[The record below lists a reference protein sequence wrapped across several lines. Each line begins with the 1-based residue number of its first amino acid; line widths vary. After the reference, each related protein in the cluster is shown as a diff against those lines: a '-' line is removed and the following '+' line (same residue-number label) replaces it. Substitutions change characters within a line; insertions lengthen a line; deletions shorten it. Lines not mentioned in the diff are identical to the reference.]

1 MASPFKFFRKY
12 SSGMMIV
19 MVILSML
26 LFTLDSLF
34 SDTSA
39 NLWLLGLLA
48 GGVVFGIAGVGQGR
62 WLQWGLGG
70 AALGAVLGF
79 VLPGFVEDGGLST
92 SLGVIDEE
100 EMFDLEMRRSIA
112 NQFVMQ
118 ASEAVNGEQFGR
130 QFAKLFGFGHQS
142 NREDVIFGKLMRA
155 EADRIGITV
164 NKDMVNEFLKSI
176 PVEMLGSRML
186 TEDAYVKIRN
196 GLSYNRKSM
205 NDETLFA
212 ILGDEV
218 KAQLAYLTLSP
229 RTSALPPGP
238 EVYWQY
244 FRRLKVRQQ
253 LNTVALDVDQF
264 VDQVGQPSDAEV
276 EALFAQYRTRFP
288 NQDGPGTPGFRLD
301 FRAKLAFLELDYES
315 MEKQAEEVSDADIE
329 AYYEENKETPMIRTP
344 VLPDAPEVPVTEPA
358 ESPSGDGKPETET
371 DAEKAD
377 EPASEPPESAEKK
390 DDAPKPE
397 PSQDEKPAEAT
408 PDEAPE
414 KADKPPEAAKEETE
428 SDDSCGLFESDEA
441 AAATDEKTEPAATE
455 ESVSSPAKEADEN
468 STESAADEPESDP
481 AAAEQPE
488 AEPKA
493 SPAEEQAAANEKP
506 AGDANATQPSLTI
519 PSVPEAPAKTD
530 TEPAEIE
537 YEYRPLDDD
546 LKNEI
551 REEILRQRVGE
562 AIDARMT
569 AAVARMETLAR
580 ERSTERFSHIEKD
593 PTRFEGRADDQLQAL
608 QELREK
614 MQAFDAT
621 LSAQLKK
628 YAEENGF
635 AYVET
640 PLISYREFL
649 DEEDYPISSATR
661 PNDNPM
667 LAAQSPNV
675 AATVFQTFSND
686 EQNND
691 AQLFLVRRAQRRAL
705 DLSGSESH
713 YVHWAI
719 DFSVS
724 HVPEMDEP
732 GVRESV
738 ELAWK
743 RNKARDLASERGEQL
758 VKVVRA
764 GLEKA
769 GEAKQDMEEWEWLQE
784 WLKDETATG
793 AEDGAALAVRSTL
806 PFSWLRTSSA
816 PQMNFQRP
824 QVSMSPIQFAD
835 DSGGSLEMAGDKF
848 MSSVFTKLTNE
859 EVGVVPNADLSKYYV
874 VHVTNRFPT
883 PAVGETP
890 AIGEDNLREEFAAEG
905 KQFAFSQSA
914 MIGVMQQQ
922 LGGPPSIAWE
932 KQVWRRYGINPD
944 AEPEE

>member
-48 GGVVFGIAGVGQGR
+48 GGAVFGIAGVGQGR

-112 NQFVMQ
+112 NQFVLQ
-118 ASEAVNGEQFGR
+118 ASEAVYGEQFGR
-130 QFAKLFGFGHQS
+130 QFARLFGFGHQT

-164 NKDMVNEFLKSI
+164 NKTMINDHLQKITSE
-176 PVEMLGSRML
+176 ML
-186 TEDAYVKIRN
+186 TEENYVKIRN
-196 GLSYNRKSM
+196 SLSYDRKSM
-205 NDETLFA
+205 NDDTLFA

-229 RTSALPPGP
+229 RTSVLPPGP

-244 FRRLKVRQQ
+244 FRRLNVRQQ
-253 LNTVALDVDQF
+253 LNTAALDVDQF
-264 VDQVGQPSDAEV
+264 VDQVDQPKDADV
-276 EALFAQYRTRFP
+276 ESLFAQYRTRFP
-288 NQDGPGTPGFRLD
+288 NQEGPGTPGFRLD
-301 FRAKLAFLELDYES
+301 FRAKLAYLELDYAS
-315 MEKQAEEVSDADIE
+315 MEAAVGEIADADIE

-344 VLPDAPEVPVTEPA
+344 VLPDTPDEKTMDPAETTDPAEAPTGDAKPEIKAEAEKTDEPSPEQPEPA
-358 ESPSGDGKPETET
+358 K
-371 DAEKAD
+371 
-377 EPASEPPESAEKK
+377 KK
-390 DDAPKPE
+390 DDAPQPQPVKEQPQE
-397 PSQDEKPAEAT
+397 EKPADTKPEAT
-408 PDEAPE
+408 SDEAPG
-414 KADKPPEAAKEETE
+414 KADSPPEAATDDGE
-428 SDDSCGLFESDEA
+428 SDDSCGPFESDEGAVA
-441 AAATDEKTEPAATE
+441 ADGNSEPPVAE
-455 ESVSSPAKEADEN
+455 ESSSSTDTADDKTP
-468 STESAADEPESDP
+468 TESVESEPADEPKTAP
-481 AAAEQPE
+481 ATEKPDGDAKPAEQTDDE
-488 AEPKA
+488 
-493 SPAEEQAAANEKP
+493 
-506 AGDANATQPSLTI
+506 ANATQPSLTI
-519 PSVPEAPAKTD
+519 PPVPDSPAKTD
-530 TEPAEIE
+530 DEPAEIE

-562 AIDARMT
+562 AIDVKMT
-569 AAVARMETLAR
+569 AAVAHMETLSS
-580 ERSTERFSHIEKD
+580 ERSTERFSHIND
-593 PTRFEGRADDQLQAL
+593 NPARFEGRAEEQVQAL
-608 QELREK
+608 QELRVQ
-614 MQAFDAT
+614 MQKFDAK
-621 LSAQLKK
+621 LSARLKT
-628 YAEENGF
+628 YAADNGF

-640 PLISYREFL
+640 PLISYSEFL

-667 LAAQSPNV
+667 ANQSPNV

-691 AQLFLVRRAQRRAL
+691 AQLFLVRRAQRRTL
-705 DLSGSESH
+705 DLSGGESH
-713 YVHWAI
+713 YAHWAI
-719 DFSVS
+719 NFSVS
-724 HVPEMDEP
+724 HIPEMDEP
-732 GVRESV
+732 GIRDAV
-738 ELAWK
+738 ELACK
-743 RNKARDLASERGEQL
+743 RLEARDLALIRGEELAQA
-758 VKVVRA
+758 VRD
-764 GLEKA
+764 GLAKE
-769 GEAKQDMEEWEWLQE
+769 GEEKQDMVTS
-784 WLKDETATG
+784 LKDETAT
-793 AEDGAALAVRSTL
+793 EDGAALAVRSTL

-816 PQMNFQRP
+816 PQMNLQRP

-835 DSGGSLEMAGDKF
+835 ESGGSLEMAGDSF
-848 MSSVFTKLTNE
+848 MNSVFTELADE
-859 EVGVVPNADLSKYYV
+859 DVGVVANADLSKYYV
-874 VHVTNRFPT
+874 VQVTNRFPT
-883 PAVGETP
+883 PE
-890 AIGEDNLREEFAAEG
+890 IGEENLREKFAAEG

-932 KQVWRRYGINPD
+932 KKVWERYGINPD

>member
-48 GGVVFGIAGVGQGR
+48 GGAVFGIAGVGQGR
-62 WLQWGLGG
+62 WLQWGIGG

-79 VLPGFVEDGGLST
+79 VLPGFVEDGGLDT

-118 ASEAVNGEQFGR
+118 ASEAVYGEQFGR
-130 QFAKLFGFGHQS
+130 QFARLFGFGHQT

-164 NKDMVNEFLKSI
+164 NKDMINDHLKKITS
-176 PVEMLGSRML
+176 EML
-186 TEDAYVKIRN
+186 TEAQYVKIRN
-196 GLSYNRKSM
+196 SLAYDRKSM
-205 NDETLFA
+205 NDDTLFA
-212 ILGDEV
+212 ILGDEL

-229 RTSALPPGP
+229 RTAALPPGP

-244 FRRLKVRQQ
+244 FRRLNVRQQ

-264 VDQVGQPSDAEV
+264 VDQVGQPSPAEV
-276 EALFAQYRTRFP
+276 EALFDQYRTNFP

-315 MEKQAEEVSDADIE
+315 MEKQAGEVSDADIE

-344 VLPDAPEVPVTEPA
+344 VLPDTPEDTGTEPA
-358 ESPSGDGKPETET
+358 ESTVPPAAEKPDTETESEKNEEPASAENKDKDDGPKPEPQSDQPQAEKPAEAKP
-371 DAEKAD
+371 DEVPEKAD
-377 EPASEPPESAEKK
+377 EPSE
-390 DDAPKPE
+390 
-397 PSQDEKPAEAT
+397 EA
-408 PDEAPE
+408 
-414 KADKPPEAAKEETE
+414 E

-441 AAATDEKTEPAATE
+441 AAAADDEKTEPAAAE
-455 ESVSSPAKEADEN
+455 ESASNPENTAEEPESEPAAADQSEADE
-468 STESAADEPESDP
+468 
-481 AAAEQPE
+481 
-488 AEPKA
+488 
-493 SPAEEQAAANEKP
+493 KP
-506 AGDANATQPSLTI
+506 TDDANTTLPSLTI
-519 PSVPEAPAKTD
+519 PSIPDSAAKAD
-530 TEPAEIE
+530 AEPAEIE

-546 LKNEI
+546 LKTEI
-551 REEILRQRVGE
+551 REEILRQRVRE
-562 AIDARMT
+562 AIDAKMT
-569 AAVARMETLAR
+569 AAVAKMETLAR
-580 ERSTERFSHIEKD
+580 KRSTERFSHIKD
-593 PTRFEGRADDQLQAL
+593 DPARFEGRTEDQVQAL
-608 QELREK
+608 QELREQMK
-614 MQAFDAT
+614 TFDAT
-621 LSAQLKK
+621 LSAQLKD

-640 PLISYREFL
+640 PLLSYREFL
-649 DEEDYPISSATR
+649 NEEDYPISSATK

-691 AQLFLVRRAQRRAL
+691 AQLFLVRRAQRQTL
-705 DLSGSESH
+705 DLSGGESH
-713 YVHWAI
+713 YAHWAI

-724 HVPEMDEP
+724 HIPEMDEP
-732 GVRESV
+732 GVREAV

-743 RNKARDLASERGEQL
+743 RIKARELVLKRGEELAQ
-758 VKVVRA
+758 VVRD

-769 GEAKQDMEEWEWLQE
+769 GEEKLDMVTS
-784 WLKDETATG
+784 LKEETATG
-793 AEDGAALAVRSTL
+793 TEDGAALAVRSTL

-824 QVSMSPIQFAD
+824 PQVSMSPIQYAD
-835 DSGGSLEMAGDKF
+835 DTGGSLEMAGDKF
-848 MSSVFTKLTNE
+848 MSSVFEDLTDE
-859 EVGVVPNADLSKYYV
+859 EVGVVANADLSKYYV
-874 VHVTNRFPT
+874 VQVTNRFPT
-883 PAVGETP
+883 PE
-890 AIGEDNLREEFAAEG
+890 IGEDNLREKFAAEG
-905 KQFAFSQSA
+905 KQFAFSQSP

-932 KQVWRRYGINPD
+932 KKVWVRYGINPD